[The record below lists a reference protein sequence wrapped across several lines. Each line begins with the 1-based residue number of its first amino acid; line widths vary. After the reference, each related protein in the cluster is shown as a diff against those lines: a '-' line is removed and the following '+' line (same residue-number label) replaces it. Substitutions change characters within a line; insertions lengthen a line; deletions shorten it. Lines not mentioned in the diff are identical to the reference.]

1 MRDIALII
9 PIIRQILQVVGGVL
23 IARGWLD
30 DGAADALIGVIM
42 NGIVFVWW
50 LIERNRINKAN
61 RTIKQTV
68 EDNSN
73 ALVR

>member
-1 MRDIALII
+1 MDIALII

-30 DGAADALIGVIM
+30 DGAVDALIGI
-42 NGIVFVWW
+42 IVNAFVFGWW
-50 LIERNRINKAN
+50 LIERHRINKAN